1 MHLIHFVR
9 ISLVLIVVLYYS
21 VLGNL
26 TGKDLFSSSQQL
38 LATKIRAKKGG
49 NTTLKPKGSKRTQI
63 RHYKITPPSPTVL
76 KPILRIQKVVNLNC

>member
-49 NTTLKPKGSKRTQI
+49 TL
-63 RHYKITPPSPTVL
+63 L
-76 KPILRIQKVVNLNC
+76 

>member
-1 MHLIHFVR
+1 MLIFALLTHKLPALMHLIHFVR

-49 NTTLKPKGSKRTQI
+49 TL
-63 RHYKITPPSPTVL
+63 L
-76 KPILRIQKVVNLNC
+76 